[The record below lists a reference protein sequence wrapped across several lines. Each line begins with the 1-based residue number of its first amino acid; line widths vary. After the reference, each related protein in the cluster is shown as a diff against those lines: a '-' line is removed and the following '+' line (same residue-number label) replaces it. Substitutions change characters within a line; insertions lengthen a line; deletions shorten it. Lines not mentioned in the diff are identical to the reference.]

1 MQLIPILY
9 FVQTL
14 TVTLSRIRKWPW
26 SKWSQCILMSLV
38 FVDMTSFLNLN
49 SR

>member
-14 TVTLSRIRKWPW
+14 TVTLSRMRKW
-26 SKWSQCILMSLV
+26 SESILMSLV
-38 FVDMTSFLNLN
+38 FVGMTDFLTWIMSHQL
-49 SR
+49 